1 MARRRSQ
8 YPLRSSFFGL
18 TQEHRFVIFK
28 QIHEIIYYGN
38 GYDYDT
44 VYNMPLWLRNITF
57 KFIQDSINQRN
68 EAEKKAYEGSK
79 GNNNTNLDWANPDRS
94 KLK

>member
-1 MARRRSQ
+1 M
-8 YPLRSSFFGL
+8 RSSFFGL
-18 TQEHRFVIFK
+18 TQEYRFNLFK
-28 QIHEIIYYGN
+28 QIHEIIYYGQ

-57 KFIQDSINQRN
+57 KFIQDSINQKA
-68 EAEKKAYEGSK
+68 EAEKKAYEGS
-79 GNNNTNLDWANPDRS
+79 GGGGNTNLDWANPDRS

>member
-1 MARRRSQ
+1 MRRLR

-18 TQEHRFVIFK
+18 TQEYRFNLFK
-28 QIHEIIYYGN
+28 QIHEIIYYGK

-57 KFIQDSINQRN
+57 KFIQDSINQKN
-68 EAEKKAYEGSK
+68 EAERKAHEGS
-79 GNNNTNLDWANPDRS
+79 GGNTNLDWANPDRS
-94 KLK
+94 KFQ